1 MDTKL
6 IIGIIIL
13 IICCILAFL
22 IPKFWV
28 NNCGDGICPAP
39 TERRVN
45 NMDWYWIVAIVA
57 ALAGLYYWFFVK

>member
-22 IPKFWV
+22 IPLNESEKIDC
-28 NNCGDGICPAP
+28 N
-39 TERRVN
+39 ERVCEPPKE
-45 NMDWYWIVAIVA
+45 Y
-57 ALAGLYYWFFVK
+57 